1 MSEPKGLATQDAW
14 LEPRNIT
21 AMTERNPEGVCNRD
35 LTANGLGN
43 HGRFEASALQLWER
57 LVARRRLSTRSG
69 IRLLRVART
78 VADLNDTDHVNVDAV
93 AEASGFRCA
102 DLLQLESTT

>member
-1 MSEPKGLATQDAW
+1 
-14 LEPRNIT
+14 
-21 AMTERNPEGVCNRD
+21 MTERNPDGVCNRD
-35 LTANGLGN
+35 LSAHRLGS

-78 VADLNDTDHVNVDAV
+78 VADLNDTQYVNVDAV

>member
-1 MSEPKGLATQDAW
+1 
-14 LEPRNIT
+14 
-21 AMTERNPEGVCNRD
+21 MTERNPEGVCNRD
-35 LTANGLGN
+35 LTAHNLGS
-43 HGRFEASALQLWER
+43 HGQFEASALQLWER
-57 LVARRRLSTRSG
+57 LVARRRLSTCSG

-78 VADLNDTDHVNVDAV
+78 VADLNDTDQVSVDAV